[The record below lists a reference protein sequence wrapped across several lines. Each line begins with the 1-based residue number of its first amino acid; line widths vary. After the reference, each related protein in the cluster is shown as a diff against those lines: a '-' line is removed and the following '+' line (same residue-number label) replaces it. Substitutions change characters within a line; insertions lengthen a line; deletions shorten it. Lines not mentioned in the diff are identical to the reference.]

1 MPPGQHLVDGREG
14 QVLEERQRHAVWRS
28 WIDHIEEM
36 VGDAI
41 ALRHRGFGDPDIHAP
56 IEIAGIGIDDFAI
69 EAMAEIDRQRGFA
82 GGRRAADDDQRGAFL
97 RGGTGFGLSHNRT
110 QNYNDLLHGSGVL
123 PIRRRNPVP
132 PFFVPII
139 DGLRAGPNSMVQWLV
154 QLLKIATILVL
165 SGLVLLGG
173 ARAFEHFQN
182 ESRPD
187 DIGKVYSIKI
197 SQDDT
202 PDQIA
207 KLLEDNGLINS
218 KTYFTGRIRVVNSEL
233 EPGSYRITKG
243 MTVGQIIDTITG
255 NASDSGASGGKTSDN
270 STLSITVI
278 EGWRTEQIAD
288 KLVELGWNGDFDEFM
303 DAARNY
309 PSENF
314 DFLADR
320 PAGSSLEGYLFPD
333 TYNFTPDSS
342 ANEII
347 ESMLNNFDAKVPQE
361 MRDRAVDMGLS
372 LYQVL
377 TFASLV
383 EREAAVSEERPI
395 IADIYEKRYTEGW
408 RLDADPTVQYVLGT
422 QAEWWPELSGDD
434 LYVDSPYNTYQT
446 DGLPPGPIANPGYA
460 SIRAVL
466 FPADSPYY
474 YFFAKADGSGY
485 HLFAATGD
493 EQQQNIDYVD
503 GKVDAPAPGSDPF
516 AGE

>member
-1 MPPGQHLVDGREG
+1 
-14 QVLEERQRHAVWRS
+14 
-28 WIDHIEEM
+28 
-36 VGDAI
+36 
-41 ALRHRGFGDPDIHAP
+41 
-56 IEIAGIGIDDFAI
+56 
-69 EAMAEIDRQRGFA
+69 
-82 GGRRAADDDQRGAFL
+82 
-97 RGGTGFGLSHNRT
+97 
-110 QNYNDLLHGSGVL
+110 
-123 PIRRRNPVP
+123 
-132 PFFVPII
+132 
-139 DGLRAGPNSMVQWLV
+139 MVQWLV

>member
-1 MPPGQHLVDGREG
+1 
-14 QVLEERQRHAVWRS
+14 
-28 WIDHIEEM
+28 
-36 VGDAI
+36 
-41 ALRHRGFGDPDIHAP
+41 
-56 IEIAGIGIDDFAI
+56 
-69 EAMAEIDRQRGFA
+69 
-82 GGRRAADDDQRGAFL
+82 
-97 RGGTGFGLSHNRT
+97 
-110 QNYNDLLHGSGVL
+110 
-123 PIRRRNPVP
+123 
-132 PFFVPII
+132 
-139 DGLRAGPNSMVQWLV
+139 MVQWLV
-154 QLLKIATILVL
+154 QILKIATIMVL

-187 DIGKVYSIKI
+187 DVGKVYSIKV

-202 PDQIA
+202 PDEIA
-207 KLLEDNGLINS
+207 QLLADNGLINS
-218 KTYFTGRIRVVNSEL
+218 KTYFTSRMRVVNTEL

-243 MTVGQIIDTITG
+243 MTVGEIIDTITG
-255 NASDSGASGGKTSDN
+255 NISTPSNSGGGSSSNKEA
-270 STLSITVI
+270 LAITVI
-278 EGWRTEQIAD
+278 EGWRTEQVAD
-288 KLVELGWNGDFDEFM
+288 QLIELGWNGSFDDFME
-303 DAARNY
+303 AARNY

-320 PAGSSLEGYLFPD
+320 PEGSSLEGYLFPD

-347 ESMLNNFDAKVPQE
+347 ESMLNNFGAKVPQE
-361 MRDRAVDMGLS
+361 MRDRAAEMGLS

-395 IADIYEKRYTEGW
+395 IADIYEKRYMEGW
-408 RLDADPTVQYVLGT
+408 RLEADPTVQNALGT
-422 QAEWWPELSGDD
+422 HEDWWPELTGDD
-434 LYVDSPYNTYQT
+434 LYDESPYNTYQV

-466 FPADSPYY
+466 FPTDSPYY
-474 YFFAKADGSGY
+474 YFFALADGSGY
-485 HLFAATGD
+485 HLFATTSD

-503 GKVDAPAPGSDPF
+503 GKVDAPAAGSDPF

>member
-1 MPPGQHLVDGREG
+1 M
-14 QVLEERQRHAVWRS
+14 
-28 WIDHIEEM
+28 I
-36 VGDAI
+36 
-41 ALRHRGFGDPDIHAP
+41 
-56 IEIAGIGIDDFAI
+56 
-69 EAMAEIDRQRGFA
+69 
-82 GGRRAADDDQRGAFL
+82 
-97 RGGTGFGLSHNRT
+97 
-110 QNYNDLLHGSGVL
+110 
-123 PIRRRNPVP
+123 
-132 PFFVPII
+132 
-139 DGLRAGPNSMVQWLV
+139 QWLV
-154 QLLKIATILVL
+154 QILKVATILVL

-182 ESRPD
+182 ESRPA
-187 DIGKVYSIKI
+187 DIGKVFSIKI

-207 KLLEDNGLINS
+207 TLLEDNGLINS
-218 KTYFTGRIRVVNSEL
+218 KTYFTSRMRVVNTDL
-233 EPGSYRITKG
+233 EPGSYRIIKG

-255 NASDSGASGGKTSDN
+255 NEPKTANSGGSKSN
-270 STLSITVI
+270 NAALSITII

-288 KLVELGWNGDFDEFM
+288 KLVELGWGGSFDEFM

-309 PSENF
+309 PSGNF
-314 DFLADR
+314 AFLADR
-320 PAGSSLEGYLFPD
+320 PEGSTLEGFLFPD

-342 ANEII
+342 ADEII
-347 ESMLNNFDAKVPQE
+347 ESMLNNFDAKVPRD
-361 MRDRAVDMGLS
+361 MRDRAADMGLS

-422 QAEWWPELSGDD
+422 EGAWWPELSGDD
-434 LYVDSPYNTYQT
+434 LFVDSPYNTYQV

-474 YFFAKADGSGY
+474 YFFAKGDGSGY
-485 HLFAATGD
+485 HLFASTGE
-493 EQQQNIDYVD
+493 EQQQNIDFID

-516 AGE
+516 AGT